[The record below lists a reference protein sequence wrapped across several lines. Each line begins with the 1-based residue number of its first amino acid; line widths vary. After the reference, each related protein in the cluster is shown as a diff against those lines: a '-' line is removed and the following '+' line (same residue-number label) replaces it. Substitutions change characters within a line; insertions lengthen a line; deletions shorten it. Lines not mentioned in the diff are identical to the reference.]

1 MTRCTIPKCVG
12 VELGGG
18 EVRDE
23 EAARDQKPVRI
34 GGIYDIYYKPKCVGV
49 EIGGGKVRD

>member
-1 MTRCTIPKCVG
+1 MTICTIYKCIG

-23 EAARDQKPVRI
+23 EAAGDQGRGWR
-34 GGIYDIYYKPKCVGV
+34 GG
-49 EIGGGKVRD
+49 